1 MCYYN
6 QADALGSKIG
16 YAKYVVRPKDLT
28 SRFSNVSQSFIIE
41 LLLSF
46 RILTNR
52 DLRNRFL
59 TGAYESMSPVSL
71 VLIFQ
76 EIETQSDWLNCHKLQ
91 AINVLWPSEVCKVTG
106 FPRLSE
112 VPKEDLELLQCIF
125 QLPRRLKRIV
135 TVSRLQNLIIS
146 ETQHF

>member
-52 DLRNRFL
+52 DLRNRC
-59 TGAYESMSPVSL
+59 YQEPMSP
-71 VLIFQ
+71 
-76 EIETQSDWLNCHKLQ
+76 
-91 AINVLWPSEVCKVTG
+91 
-106 FPRLSE
+106 
-112 VPKEDLELLQCIF
+112 
-125 QLPRRLKRIV
+125 
-135 TVSRLQNLIIS
+135 
-146 ETQHF
+146 